1 MQKQSLSGAWEL
13 TDSKKAVNVT
23 GHLPGCNFLD
33 MMENGVIKDPFWGEN
48 EKDMME
54 YVERDYEYSRFFD
67 SSSGLLAND
76 SVDLVVSGLDTLAEV
91 RLNGKVIAN
100 TDNVHRTYRFPVKEL
115 LKEEG
120 NHIQIHFFSPL
131 PYLEEKNRE
140 DNLKFNT
147 GMGIEGISHIRK
159 IQCHFGW
166 DWGPVLPPAGI
177 SGSIELEGYTTAR
190 IKQTSI
196 SQEHKPESVVL
207 HISTDILTSNNIS
220 QTLKSRNSDFAEQV
234 EVDNERPEEASQ
246 QAEKIVSDKSE
257 EAGFLLKTSIHYP
270 SGIVKVVESR
280 FSGNAGVQNI
290 EIENP
295 ELWWCNGLG
304 DQPLCGVAVELF
316 DGDRLL
322 DDKHMKIGLRTIELD
337 TKKDSIGNNFRFLI
351 NGVPIFVKG
360 ADWIPSDSF
369 ITRTS
374 REDLEFY
381 MAGAKNANM
390 NMLRVWGGGYY
401 ESDTFYDLCD
411 RYGILV
417 WQDFGFACLPYPF
430 YNQDFLDNVELE
442 VKDNVQR
449 IKHHASLAL
458 WCGNNEI
465 ELMTMLIKINAR
477 LKEANGKFFHD
488 TLKNWVNKE
497 DGITPYWPGS
507 PNSGAPFD
515 KPNDFNRGDT
525 HLWQVWHGM
534 LPIEHFRKM
543 PTRFCSEFG
552 MESLPSMKAVRTIT
566 DKKEP
571 DIFDSVMMA
580 HQKSKGGN
588 QKMLFYLLAK
598 FRNPVR
604 FEDFVYLSQIVQA
617 ETIREATEE
626 WKRNIGKCNGAIYW
640 QYNDCW
646 PVASWAG
653 IDYEKQYKAV
663 IYSSKTF
670 NQPLSASLDIR
681 KGTADIYVVNEYPG
695 EEKIKLHCQ
704 IEDFSGNLIWQEE
717 KNLTMRG
724 VQAVKALSL
733 SLGTV
738 LKGSGREDKVMVI
751 RLLKGEK
758 VIFTQNRLLVPDKEA
773 SLQKTG
779 ITKELKREG
788 QRGVLTLK
796 TDTYARYVYVDIP
809 GVDTPLSDNFF
820 DIRGNGSYTL
830 TFDMPK
836 GIEDTELL
844 ERISL
849 NTLSQVPFKGNKL
862 TDKALRL
869 AMRLHKDN
877 IVAWI
882 LFHFI

>member
-1 MQKQSLSGAWEL
+1 MLKQSLSGAWEL
-13 TDSKKAVNVT
+13 TDSKDAVKIS

-33 MMENGVIKDPFWGEN
+33 LMENGVIKDPFWGEN

-54 YVERDYEYSRFFD
+54 YIERDYEYSRAFD
-67 SSSGLLAND
+67 SDSGLLDND
-76 SVDLVVSGLDTLAEV
+76 SIDLVISGLDTLAEV
-91 RLNGKVIAN
+91 SLNGKVIAKTN
-100 TDNVHRTYRFPVKEL
+100 NVHRTYRFPVKEF

-120 NHIQIHFFSPL
+120 NQIRIHFFSPL
-131 PYLEEKNRE
+131 PYLEEKNKE
-140 DNLKFNT
+140 DNLKFHT

-159 IQCHFGW
+159 VQCHFGW
-166 DWGPVLPPAGI
+166 DWGPVLPPVGI
-177 SGSIELEGYTTAR
+177 SGSIELEGYSMAR
-190 IKQTSI
+190 IQQTSI
-196 SQEHKPESVVL
+196 RQEHNTESVVL
-207 HISTDILTSNNIS
+207 YISTDILTYHNSP
-220 QTLKSRNSDFAEQV
+220 TLKISKTTPD
-234 EVDNERPEEASQ
+234 
-246 QAEKIVSDKSE
+246 
-257 EAGFLLKTSIHYP
+257 FLLKTSIHYP
-270 SGIVKVVESR
+270 SGKKEILESNI
-280 FSGNAGVQNI
+280 SGDIAEQGI
-290 EIENP
+290 KIENP
-295 ELWWCNGLG
+295 QLWWCNGLG
-304 DQPLCGVAVELF
+304 DQPLYGITVELF
-316 DGDRLL
+316 DGDKLL
-322 DDKHMKIGLRTIELD
+322 DEKHKNIGLRTIALD
-337 TKKDSIGNNFRFLI
+337 TQKDHIGNNFRFLM

-369 ITRTS
+369 ITRTL

-381 MAGAKNANM
+381 IAGAKDANM

-430 YNQDFLDNVELE
+430 YNQDFLDSVELE
-442 VKDNVQR
+442 VRDNVQR
-449 IKHHASLAL
+449 IKHHPSLAL

-465 ELMTMLIKINAR
+465 ELMTMFMKMSAR
-477 LKEANGKFFHD
+477 LKEANATFFHD
-488 TLKNWVNKE
+488 TLKNWVQKE

-507 PNSGAPFD
+507 PNSGAPYD
-515 KPNDFNRGDT
+515 KPNDFKRGDT

-552 MESLPSMKAVRTIT
+552 MESLPSMKAVRTFT

-663 IYSSKTF
+663 IYSSRTF
-670 NQPLSASLDIR
+670 NQPLSASLDLR
-681 KGTADIYVVNEYPG
+681 KDNAEIYVVNEYPR
-695 EEKIKLHCQ
+695 EEKVKLQCL

-717 KNLTMRG
+717 KSLTMKA
-724 VQAVKALSL
+724 VQSVKALSIPL
-733 SLGTV
+733 RTV
-738 LKGSGREDKVMVI
+738 LKDKRKEDKVLVI
-751 RLLKGEK
+751 HLLKGEK
-758 VIFTQNRLLVPDKEA
+758 IIFTQNRLLVPDKEA
-773 SLQKTG
+773 LLQNVK

-788 QRGVLTLK
+788 EKGILTLK
-796 TDTYARYVYVDIP
+796 ADTYARYVFVDIP

-820 DIRGNGSYTL
+820 DIRGNGTTSI
-830 TFDMPK
+830 TFHMPK
-836 GIEDTELL
+836 EAPDTKLL
-844 ERISL
+844 EQINL
-849 NTLSQVPFKGNKL
+849 TTLAQVPFKGNKL
-862 TDKALRL
+862 TDKLLRL

-882 LFHFI
+882 AFHFV

>member
-1 MQKQSLSGAWEL
+1 MLKQSLSGAWEL
-13 TDSKKAVNVT
+13 TDSKNAVKIS

-33 MMENGVIKDPFWGEN
+33 LMENGVIKDPFWGEN

-54 YVERDYEYSRFFD
+54 YIERDYEYSRVFD
-67 SSSGLLAND
+67 SDSGLLDND
-76 SVDLVVSGLDTLAEV
+76 SIDLVISGLDTLAEV
-91 RLNGKVIAN
+91 SLNGKVIAKTN
-100 TDNVHRTYRFPVKEL
+100 NVHRTYRFPVKEL
-115 LKEEG
+115 LNEEG
-120 NHIQIHFFSPL
+120 NQIRIHFFSPL
-131 PYLEEKNRE
+131 PYLEEKNKE
-140 DNLKFNT
+140 DNLKFHT

-159 IQCHFGW
+159 VQCHFGW
-166 DWGPVLPPAGI
+166 DWGPVLPPVGI
-177 SGSIELEGYTTAR
+177 SGSIELEGYSMAR
-190 IKQTSI
+190 IQQTSI
-196 SQEHKPESVVL
+196 RQEHNTESVVL
-207 HISTDILTSNNIS
+207 HINTDILTYHNSPTFKIS
-220 QTLKSRNSDFAEQV
+220 KTTPA
-234 EVDNERPEEASQ
+234 
-246 QAEKIVSDKSE
+246 
-257 EAGFLLKTSIHYP
+257 FLLKTSIHYP
-270 SGIVKVVESR
+270 SGKTEILESNI
-280 FSGNAGVQNI
+280 SGDIAEQSI
-290 EIENP
+290 KIENP
-295 ELWWCNGLG
+295 QLWWCNGLG
-304 DQPLCGVAVELF
+304 EQPLYGITVELF
-316 DGDRLL
+316 DGDMLL
-322 DDKHMKIGLRTIELD
+322 DEKHKNIGLRTITLD
-337 TKKDSIGNNFRFLI
+337 TQKDHIGNNFRFLM

-369 ITRTS
+369 ITRTV

-381 MAGAKNANM
+381 IAGAKDANM

-430 YNQDFLDNVELE
+430 YNQDFLDSVELE
-442 VKDNVQR
+442 VRDNVQR
-449 IKHHASLAL
+449 IKHHPSLAL

-465 ELMTMLIKINAR
+465 ELMTMFMKMSAR
-477 LKEANGKFFHD
+477 LKEANATFFHD
-488 TLKNWVNKE
+488 TLKNWVQKE

-507 PNSGAPFD
+507 PNSGAPYD
-515 KPNDFNRGDT
+515 KPNDFKRGDT

-552 MESLPSMKAVRTIT
+552 MESLPSMKAVRTFT
-566 DKKEP
+566 EKKEP

-663 IYSSKTF
+663 IYSSRTF
-670 NQPLSASLDIR
+670 NQPLSASLDLR
-681 KGTADIYVVNEYPG
+681 KDNAEIYVVNEYPR
-695 EEKIKLHCQ
+695 EEKVKLQCQ

-717 KNLTMRG
+717 KNLTMKA
-724 VQAVKALSL
+724 VQSVKALSIPL
-733 SLGTV
+733 RTV
-738 LKGSGREDKVMVI
+738 LKDKRKEDKVLVI
-751 RLLKGEK
+751 HLLKGEK
-758 VIFTQNRLLVPDKEA
+758 IIFTQNRLLVPDKEA
-773 SLQKTG
+773 LLQNVK

-788 QRGVLTLK
+788 EKGILTLK
-796 TDTYARYVYVDIP
+796 ADTYARYVFVDIP

-820 DIRGNGSYTL
+820 DIRGNGTTSI
-830 TFDMPK
+830 TFHMPK
-836 GIEDTELL
+836 EAEDTKLL
-844 ERISL
+844 EQIGL
-849 NTLSQVPFKGNKL
+849 TTLAQVPFKGNKL
-862 TDKALRL
+862 TDKLLRL

-882 LFHFI
+882 AFHFV